1 MSVNGQCNV
10 PRAECKACL
19 FETVHSVIGDDDD
32 DEEEEVSSPRKP
44 LPFGNLQVKKSS
56 PKLA

>member
-19 FETVHSVIGDDDD
+19 VETVHSVIGDDDE
-32 DEEEEVSSPRKP
+32 EEEEVSSPRKP
-44 LPFGNLQVKKSS
+44 LPFGNLQVKSS